1 MDDDPWDWDV
11 DEVVRELCS
20 TDRSWKPP
28 TSAPVKFLPPE
39 QLEPL
44 LREHEIDGHT
54 LLTYNRSDLCRDLC
68 IKIAKH
74 KSIFYHIVN
83 SFRSRSK
90 QYRLYRKRRHS
101 EFEAEDDED
110 QAKEDDSREVA
121 PIKPTLSTQ
130 ESRSTDTPLPATP
143 AVKKRRLAP
152 MLVSTE
158 IDANVTRNIPTEADV
173 IIASRSRKFDPPEH
187 DDMVDSTWAYLGKD
201 AVTRVDIVEMLDVA
215 QPVSEEALQQEQQLT
230 FVRDSR
236 LPRGRQL
243 QINQLL
249 KRRMLR
255 NRRPRV
261 PYATKLDMVPGA
273 NNPDHDEVLPL
284 YGDSDEEYDS
294 DTWAEIETEQLS
306 QTDRHGLSNSEV
318 QAVID
323 DAIEKFASDW
333 RERKASK
340 LLYKSNQIWW
350 NARRAGL
357 KMSIDKNRSN
367 LEACESRI
375 TKYCKEM
382 TRQHWRKTSELK
394 MNTLILQQS
403 VEDREYSSWVLKV
416 ITAPTEPE
424 KLSAP
429 PRTAVKPRQQP
440 KPVSTDSE
448 DEEILT
454 SESEDG
460 LDEFVIDDPLP
471 HGASHSDSPTAIA
484 EDSSSPVRRRRR
496 RRGRESSQDELP
508 TDTEPT
514 ETIDLTQLEANIEP
528 KTPAKSR
535 EDHVID
541 LTTPDKPSSASKG
554 SPRIRL
560 VKKPGKLHRPV
571 EKSPL
576 DMSIEDL
583 EPSEQIVA
591 RELAKQHE
599 GYLSYIFSAAMAK
612 QSDEAW
618 LNFISR
624 ELKER
629 GLPKSPYDTPEKKH
643 AFAAFTMLRLFEI
656 FRDGVLYSIVQYKKL
671 SHDDVMKKVKEALTQ
686 TNKLS
691 AYADFLRRLSDRF
704 DWKKIDVKLTDEEPS
719 SKKKRRKKVVR
730 NQEAENLRENDR
742 ARAAEQ
748 ERRQNVLRAKFK
760 DLEAQG
766 VVDLDQ
772 TKMIINESKEDD
784 QGFIYIHP
792 EIALR
797 IKEHQIG
804 GVRFMWNQIV
814 DSNAKQGCLLAHT
827 MGLGKTMQ
835 IITLLVAIAQAA
847 GSKDKT
853 ISSQIP
859 ENLRKSKTL
868 ILCPPSLVDNW
879 MDELFNWA
887 PEGHGLGEFFKVDQ
901 STIPSQR
908 DANIDAWDEQGGIL
922 IIGYNLFKDYV
933 NNGDF
938 EEILCKGPNLVVA
951 DEAHM
956 MKNPKAQTHIAAANF
971 RTLSRIAL
979 TGSPLANKVEEYHS
993 MVNWIA
999 PNYLSDISEFKKVYA
1014 NPIKEGLKADSTTSE
1029 RRKALKMLRVLKEE
1043 VAPKVQ
1049 RITIA
1054 ALKHDIPNKMEFLL
1068 TVPLTSVQREA
1079 YETFIRYQLE
1089 HPGTSSLASI
1099 DTLSILCAHP
1109 SIFMKKLQNRDTV
1122 SAKSATRLETL
1133 PDELVSSE
1141 IQLLNKTKDLAAYA
1155 LSWKI
1160 LILLSILDEC
1170 KRMND
1175 AVLIFSQSIPTL
1187 NYIEAVLN
1195 IKKFSFKRIDGST
1208 KTDERQSV
1216 VKEFNKG
1223 QIDVFLISTKAGG
1236 IGLNMTR
1243 GNRVIIFDVKFNPQN
1258 EQQAVGRAYR
1268 IGQEKPVY
1276 VYRLITGGTSE
1287 EKAMNMAIWKMQL
1300 ASRVVD
1306 KKNPIPKAQR
1316 FGHAFEMPTE
1326 PEQQNIDTHIGKDR
1340 VLDKVIEAHRPGIRA
1355 ITMMDTFEEEELEDA
1370 VLTAEDREDAARL
1383 IAQNEARRSG
1393 IPNPASYS
1401 GSVNL
1406 GEHLNGTS
1414 GAELPPPNLYEAQNG
1429 QVLDVPPHEK
1439 SNTPQTA
1446 NPQGNAVLY
1455 QQDLLQPIQGA
1466 TTHIRKPPQ
1475 TSAHVTADHFSNW
1488 DTESAFRGELAR
1500 LFTLSH
1506 APFNQEQKR
1515 CAALAIAKALWGRYP
1530 REQHGQVAW
1539 AIMTA
1544 ASSPRFVEAT
1554 CLSIVS
1560 TAELAEMGPHD
1571 IAAKRQSWDELTEA
1585 EWKRQTDVAG
1595 GQSEVD
1601 PEHLQHALRQM
1612 SVTSKEAGS
1621 GRRKPLRLD
1630 DQAALETV
1638 IENRKAKQSSSA
1650 NPRLPSWAIDAVSR
1664 HGRMPSPLAQ
1674 PPAGSSSAAHPSA
1687 KTPFK

>member
-11 DEVVRELCS
+11 DKVVRELCS

-39 QLEPL
+39 KLEPL
-44 LREHEIDGHT
+44 LRKHEIDGHT
-54 LLTYNRSDLCRDLC
+54 LLTYHRSGLCRDLC
-68 IKIAKH
+68 IEITKH
-74 KSIFYHIVN
+74 KSIFYHIVE
-83 SFRSRSK
+83 SFRTRSK
-90 QYRLYRKRRHS
+90 QYRLYQKRCHS
-101 EFEAEDDED
+101 EVEARDDED
-110 QAKEDDSREVA
+110 QAREDDNREVA
-121 PIKPTLSTQ
+121 PMKPTFSTQ
-130 ESRSTDTPLPATP
+130 ESHSTGTTLPDTPI
-143 AVKKRRLAP
+143 KKRRLAP
-152 MLVSTE
+152 VLVSNE
-158 IDANVTRNIPTEADV
+158 IDVNVTRNIPTEADV
-173 IIASRSRKFDPPEH
+173 IIASRSTNFDLPDH
-187 DDMVDSTWAYLGKD
+187 DDMADSICAYLGKD

-215 QPVSEEALQQEQQLT
+215 QPFSEEALQQEQQLT
-230 FVRDSR
+230 FVRDRR

-255 NRRPRV
+255 NRKPRL

-294 DTWAEIETEQLS
+294 DTWAEIETERLNQA
-306 QTDRHGLSNSEV
+306 DRHGLSSSEV

-357 KMSIDKNRSN
+357 KTSIDNNRNN

-375 TKYCKEM
+375 AKYCKEM
-382 TRQHWRKTSELK
+382 TRQHWHKKAELK
-394 MNTLILQQS
+394 MNTLIFQQS
-403 VEDREYSSWVLKV
+403 VEDREYYSWVLKV
-416 ITAPTEPE
+416 ITAPAEPE

-429 PRTAVKPRQQP
+429 PQTAVKPRRQP
-440 KPVSTDSE
+440 KLVSTGSE

-454 SESEDG
+454 SESENE
-460 LDEFVIDDPLP
+460 LEDEFVIDDPLP
-471 HGASHSDSPTAIA
+471 HGASRSDSPMSIA
-484 EDSSSPVRRRRR
+484 KDSPSPVQRRRSHR
-496 RRGRESSQDELP
+496 RESSQDEMP
-508 TDTEPT
+508 MDTEPT
-514 ETIDLTQLEANIEP
+514 ETIDLTQLEANIDP
-528 KTPAKSR
+528 KTPAKFR
-535 EDHVID
+535 EHHVID

-554 SPRIRL
+554 SPSIKL
-560 VKKPGKLHRPV
+560 VKPGKLRQPV

-583 EPSEQIVA
+583 EPAEEMVA
-591 RELAKQHE
+591 RELARQHE
-599 GYLSYIFSAAMAK
+599 GYLSFIFSATMGK
-612 QSDEAW
+612 QSGKAW
-618 LNFISR
+618 LNFLSR

-629 GLPKSPYDTPEKKH
+629 GLPKSPYDTPEKKNV
-643 AFAAFTMLRLFEI
+643 FAAFTMLRLFEI
-656 FRDGVLYSIVQYKKL
+656 FRDGVPYSIVRYKKL
-671 SHDDVMKKVKEALTQ
+671 SHDDVMKKVQDAGTQ
-686 TNKLS
+686 ADKLGT
-691 AYADFLRRLSDRF
+691 YADFLRRLSDRF
-704 DWKKIDVKLTDEEPS
+704 DWKKIDMELTDEEPAL
-719 SKKKRRKKVVR
+719 KQKRRKKVVR
-730 NQEAENLRENDR
+730 NQEAESLRENDR

-748 ERRQNVLRAKFK
+748 ERRQKVLRAKLM
-760 DLEAQG
+760 DLDAQG

-792 EIALR
+792 EIARR
-797 IKEHQIG
+797 IKEHQVR

-814 DSNAKQGCLLAHT
+814 ASGAKQGCLLAHT

-835 IITLLVAIAQAA
+835 IVTLLVAIAQAA
-847 GSKDKT
+847 ASEDNT

-859 ENLRKSKTL
+859 KGLRKSKTL
-868 ILCPPSLVDNW
+868 VLCPPSLVDNW
-879 MDELFNWA
+879 MDELLNWA

-908 DANIDAWDEQGGIL
+908 DANIDLWDERGGIL
-922 IIGYNLFKDYV
+922 IIGYNLFKDYIKSP
-933 NNGDF
+933 DF
-938 EEILCKGPNLVVA
+938 KEVLCDGPRLVVA
-951 DEAHM
+951 DEAHI
-956 MKNPKAQTHIAAANF
+956 MKNPKAQTNIAAANF
-971 RTLSRIAL
+971 KTLSRIAL
-979 TGSPLANKVEEYHS
+979 TGSPLANRVEEYHS

-999 PNYLSDISEFKKVYA
+999 PNYLSDIGEFKKIYA
-1014 NPIKEGLKADSTTSE
+1014 NPIGEGLKADSTTGQ
-1029 RRKALKMLRVLKEE
+1029 RRMALKMLRVLKQE

-1054 ALKHDIPNKMEFLL
+1054 ALKHDIPTKMEFLL

-1079 YETFIRYQLE
+1079 YETFILYQLD

-1109 SIFMKKLQNRDTV
+1109 SIFMKKLQNRDPV
-1122 SAKSATRLETL
+1122 SKKSTTKMETL
-1133 PDELVSSE
+1133 PDKLISSE

-1170 KRMND
+1170 KRIND
-1175 AVLIFSQSIPTL
+1175 GVLIFSQSIPTL

-1195 IKKFSFKRIDGST
+1195 MKKFSFKRIDGST

-1236 IGLNMTR
+1236 VGLNMTR
-1243 GNRVIIFDVKFNPQN
+1243 ANRVIIFDVKFNPQN

-1268 IGQEKPVY
+1268 IGQQKPVF

-1287 EKAMNMAIWKMQL
+1287 EKAMNMAIWKIQL

-1306 KKNPIPKAQR
+1306 KKNPIPKAQG

-1326 PEQQNIDTHIGKDR
+1326 PEQQNIDIHIGKDS

-1370 VLTAEDREDAARL
+1370 VLTDEDRADAARL

-1393 IPNPASYS
+1393 VTNPTSYPVP
-1401 GSVNL
+1401 VNL
-1406 GEHLNGTS
+1406 GGRLNETS
-1414 GAELPPPNLYEAQNG
+1414 GAGLPPPKLYNEAQNG
-1429 QVLDVPPHEK
+1429 QVSDVPPNEK
-1439 SNTPQTA
+1439 SNTPQAA
-1446 NPQGNAVLY
+1446 NPPQDNAVSY
-1455 QQDLLQPIQGA
+1455 QQALLQPIQGA
-1466 TTHIRKPPQ
+1466 TTHIRQPPQ
-1475 TSAHVTADHFSNW
+1475 TSGHVTADHFANW
-1488 DTESAFRGELAR
+1488 DSEPAFRGELMR
-1500 LFTLSH
+1500 LFTLSS
-1506 APFNQEQKR
+1506 APFNQEQKQ
-1515 CAALAIAKALWGRYP
+1515 CAALAIVEALWEQYP
-1530 REQHGQVAW
+1530 RGQHGQVAW

-1544 ASSPRFVEAT
+1544 ASSSRFVEAI
-1554 CLSIVS
+1554 CVSIVS
-1560 TAELAEMGPHD
+1560 TTELANMEPHD
-1571 IAAKRQSWDELTEA
+1571 IAAKRRSWDELTEA
-1585 EWKRQTDVAG
+1585 EWKRQTAVAG
-1595 GQSEVD
+1595 GQSEAD
-1601 PEHLQHALRQM
+1601 PEHLQYALRQM
-1612 SVTSKEAGS
+1612 SATSKEAGS

-1650 NPRLPSWAIDAVSR
+1650 NPRLPNWAIDAVSR
-1664 HGRMPSPLAQ
+1664 HGRMPSPLVQ
-1674 PPAGSSSAAHPSA
+1674 PPAGSSSAVQPSP